1 MKCNYTTQS
10 LYCSVC
16 TADEHSRHILF
27 GVVDKRTM
35 LLIRDDDDDNDI
47 ASLIMTILFI
57 SLFSCL
63 PLPALLRVRFARHK
77 TNETVIIIVMV
88 IVGG

>member
-1 MKCNYTTQS
+1 MSLSTTEK
-10 LYCSVC
+10 L
-16 TADEHSRHILF
+16 SRHIVF
-27 GVVDKRTM
+27 GVVDKRAM
-35 LLIRDDDDDNDI
+35 LLIRDDDNDI

-57 SLFSCL
+57 SLFSRLCADAAL
-63 PLPALLRVRFARHK
+63 QALLRFRFARHK